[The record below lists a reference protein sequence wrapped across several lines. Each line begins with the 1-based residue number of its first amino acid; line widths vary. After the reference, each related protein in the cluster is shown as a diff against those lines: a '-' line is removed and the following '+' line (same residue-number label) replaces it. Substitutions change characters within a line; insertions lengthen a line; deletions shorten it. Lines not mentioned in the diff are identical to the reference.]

1 MRALTLI
8 LGIILAAYGGA
19 GVLAETIWQNNEQ
32 VERIQCRFLL
42 CTSALL
48 EWQGQ
53 QQLTSVREEDAKKAI
68 PLFRELLQ

>member
-19 GVLAETIWQNNEQ
+19 GVLAETIWQNNGQ

-42 CTSALL
+42 CTNALL
-48 EWQGQ
+48 EWQALQ
-53 QQLTSVREEDAKKAI
+53 HLTSVGEEDAKKAI